1 MSLSLP
7 ADVKPLSW
15 AAEQLGIGVSTAYRL
30 VGSGQ
35 IPGAFGVGGQWRISV
50 PRFVSDVHGVQ
61 PAAPVADQRSPT
73 QPVLAQESWP
83 GSDPDAPVHGRRPAG

>member
-30 VGSGQ
+30 VGTGQ
-35 IPGAFGVGGQWRISV
+35 IPGAFRVGGQWRVSV
-50 PRFVSDVHGVQ
+50 PRFFSVVHGT
-61 PAAPVADQRSPT
+61 PAAEPGADSTSPIR
-73 QPVLAQESWP
+73 QESGQDCSPAP
-83 GSDPDAPVHGRRPAG
+83 GRDALERGRRPEG

>member
-30 VGSGQ
+30 VGTGG
-35 IPGAFGVGGQWRISV
+35 IPGAFRVGGQWRVSV
-50 PRFVSDVHGVQ
+50 PRFLSVVHGSM
-61 PAAPVADQRSPT
+61 PAARPDDWASPCP
-73 QPVLAQESWP
+73 QGRDRASSPAP
-83 GSDPDAPVHGRRPAG
+83 GPDARACGRRPGG